1 MGGNVFTT
9 LSTPRMPPSVYFP
22 IRDRCHAI
30 LSTYYSHVCTPLE
43 APEKTSFGDI
53 DILVHG
59 PLPNPPTPISE
70 LGAALNAAASVL
82 PRAENPEANYAIPWP
97 SSSEPTPTDPA
108 DPASPEPHQD
118 DQNRFIQLDL
128 LTLPTPTTFHYQAFT
143 HAHSGL
149 FTLLGPSLRQ
159 SGLILT
165 PTSLSLRIPSIELH
179 RRRGS
184 TIPLTSSPS
193 AILDFLGLERD
204 AYWRRFETVEG
215 MFEYVAS
222 SRLFTTRPRGDR
234 EGEEEEEGKVKHRN
248 RRNSRRPL
256 FLRWK
261 EDFLPR
267 VREEGR
273 YDRAVP
279 SREEIREEAFMMWP
293 PTRELYEEK
302 ARAFETERQVEEVGK
317 LIREGVPE
325 DVVALGLPLGTR
337 GAAVRG
343 LRRVVIEGDESYGV
357 VLPEGARRDG
367 GGWDLDAVEGFV
379 RERWV
384 DVGRVGLARGFGRM
398 VEKGEARRVKE
409 KEGGV

>member
-30 LSTYYSHVCTPLE
+30 LSAYYTHVCTPLE
-43 APEKTSFGDI
+43 APEKETFGDI

-59 PLPNPPTPISE
+59 PLPNPPAPISE

-97 SSSEPTPTDPA
+97 SSELTPADPA
-108 DPASPEPHQD
+108 DPASRED
-118 DQNRFIQLDL
+118 EQNRFIQIDL
-128 LTLPTPTTFHYQAFT
+128 LTLPTPTTFHYQALT

-149 FTLLGPSLRQ
+149 FILLGPSLRA

-184 TIPLTSSPS
+184 TIPLTSTPS

-204 AYWRRFETVEG
+204 TYWKRFETVEG

-222 SRLFTTRPRGDR
+222 SRLFTTRTRAV
-234 EGEEEEEGKVKHRN
+234 EGEEEEGKVKHRN

-256 FLRWK
+256 FVRWK
-261 EDFLPR
+261 EEFLPR

-279 SREEIREEAFMMWP
+279 SRDEIREEAFAAWP

-302 ARAFETERQVEEVGK
+302 ARAFEVERQLEEVGK
-317 LIREGVPE
+317 LIREGVPQ
-325 DVVALGLPLGTR
+325 DVEALGLPLGTR

-343 LRRVVIEGDESYGV
+343 LRRIVIEGDQSYGV
-357 VLPEGARRDG
+357 VLPEGARAEG
-367 GGWDLDAVEGFV
+367 GGWDLDGVEGFV

-384 DVGRVGLARGFGRM
+384 EVGRVGLARGFGKM
-398 VEKGEARRVKE
+398 VEKREARRGKE
-409 KEGGV
+409 EEGGLR